1 MQQGGSIS
9 VFTYFVKTE
18 LVAGLPNDGQTKLDA
33 EYGNFMEYLG
43 SSAANANRNCKFNA
57 PVPRHWQHIMDAAS
71 ATSQNGTRKTRLLRK
86 EVAGNI
92 GQIVLASGPDLTI
105 RAMERAGIQAWRWQ
119 ANGTVGTA
127 SIRSIREHARS
138 RRGRP
143 FPRFRNPMPSEQRD
157 RIANWAQD
165 IPRHQDDLLQ
175 EERQRALNRN
185 TPALQTR
192 LGGKPVPQQPTC
204 CRRMVCISSSC

>member
-1 MQQGGSIS
+1 MLPFSLEQAQCILQGGSIS
-9 VFTYFVKTE
+9 VFTYFVKTQ
-18 LVAGLPNDGQTKLDA
+18 LVAGLPNDGQTKLYA
-33 EYGNFMEYLG
+33 EYCNFMEHLG
-43 SSAANANRNCKFNA
+43 SSAANANRKCKFNA
-57 PVPRHWQHIMDAAS
+57 PVPSRHWQHIMDAAR
-71 ATSQNGTRKTRLLRK
+71 TTRQNGTRKTTLLRK

-143 FPRFRNPMPSEQRD
+143 FPRFRKPMPSQ
-157 RIANWAQD
+157 
-165 IPRHQDDLLQ
+165 
-175 EERQRALNRN
+175 
-185 TPALQTR
+185 
-192 LGGKPVPQQPTC
+192 
-204 CRRMVCISSSC
+204 